1 MAAAIVGAFVIG
13 IALMGVLFLSIIG
26 VASFVAP
33 FSGGALFSVMI
44 CEVVPGATH
53 IVPGHTFLNYLVI
66 LLIVETAIVFLIR
79 IPQISMTMNVL
90 LTSFFIC
97 CIGLLFLYP
106 VHTKSVGL
114 CVFLTVVYLVAAA
127 VILSLNI
134 QNWDFDEG
142 DCNLFFRILASLIY
156 AFSGIVMAI
165 PLAGGVW
172 QNLYEIADVYSWIGV
187 LVTVGAA
194 VTGGVVGWIETD

>member
-13 IALMGVLFLSIIG
+13 IVLMGALFLSIIG

-44 CEVVPGATH
+44 CEVVPGAKH
-53 IVPGHTFLNYLVI
+53 LVPSHTFLNYLVI

-79 IPQISMTMNVL
+79 IPQISMPMNVL

-114 CVFLTVVYLVAAA
+114 CVFLTIVYLVAAA

-142 DCNLFFRILASLIY
+142 DCNLFFRVLASLIY

-172 QNLYEIADVYSWIGV
+172 QNLYEIADIYSWIGV

-194 VTGGVVGWIETD
+194 VAGGVVGWIETD

>member
-1 MAAAIVGAFVIG
+1 MAVAIVGAFVFGIG
-13 IALMGVLFLSIIG
+13 LMCILFLSIIG

-44 CEVVPGATH
+44 CEVVPGAKR

-66 LLIVETAIVFLIR
+66 LLIVEAIIMVLIH
-79 IPQISMTMNVL
+79 IPQISMPMNVL

-97 CIGLLFLYP
+97 CIGLLFLYQ

-114 CVFLTVVYLVAAA
+114 CVFLTIIYIVAAI

-134 QNWDFDEG
+134 QNWDLDEG
-142 DCNLFFRILASLIY
+142 DCNLFFKILASLIY
-156 AFSGIVMAI
+156 AFSVIVMAI

-172 QNLYEIADVYSWIGV
+172 KNLYEIADVYSWVGV
-187 LVTVGAA
+187 LLTLGAA
-194 VTGGVVGWIETD
+194 VVGGVVGWMETD

>member
-13 IALMGVLFLSIIG
+13 IVLMGVLFLSIIG

-44 CEVVPGATH
+44 CEVVPGAKH
-53 IVPGHTFLNYLVI
+53 IVPGHSFLNYLVI
-66 LLIVETAIVFLIR
+66 LLIVETIIVFLIR
-79 IPQISMTMNVL
+79 IPQISMPMNVL

-142 DCNLFFRILASLIY
+142 DCNIFFRILASLIY
-156 AFSGIVMAI
+156 AFSGIIMAI
-165 PLAGGVW
+165 PLAGGMW
-172 QNLYEIADVYSWIGV
+172 QNLYGMADIYSWIGV
-187 LVTVGAA
+187 LVTIGAA
-194 VTGGVVGWIETD
+194 VVGGVVGWIETD

>member
-13 IALMGVLFLSIIG
+13 IVLMGALFLSIIG

-44 CEVVPGATH
+44 CEVVPGAKH
-53 IVPGHTFLNYLVI
+53 LVPGHTFLNYLVI

-79 IPQISMTMNVL
+79 IPQISMPMNVL

-114 CVFLTVVYLVAAA
+114 CVFLTIVYLVAAA

-142 DCNLFFRILASLIY
+142 DCNLFFRVLASLIY

-172 QNLYEIADVYSWIGV
+172 QNLYEIADIYSWIGV

-194 VTGGVVGWIETD
+194 VAGGVVGWIETD

>member
-13 IALMGVLFLSIIG
+13 IVLVGVLFLSVIG

-44 CEVVPGATH
+44 CEVVPGAKH
-53 IVPGHTFLNYLVI
+53 LVPGHTFLNYLVI

-79 IPQISMTMNVL
+79 IPQISMPMNVL

-106 VHTKSVGL
+106 IHTQSVGL
-114 CVFLTVVYLVAAA
+114 CVFLTIIYIVAAG
-127 VILSLNI
+127 VILTSVISNTI
-134 QNWDFDEG
+134 
-142 DCNLFFRILASLIY
+142 
-156 AFSGIVMAI
+156 IVIHQYQHHKMI
-165 PLAGGVW
+165 
-172 QNLYEIADVYSWIGV
+172 
-187 LVTVGAA
+187 
-194 VTGGVVGWIETD
+194 

>member
-1 MAAAIVGAFVIG
+1 MVAAIVGAFVIG

-44 CEVVPGATH
+44 CEVVPGAKH

>member
-44 CEVVPGATH
+44 CEVVPGAKH

>member
-33 FSGGALFSVMI
+33 FSGVALFSVMI
-44 CEVVPGATH
+44 CEVVPGAKH

>member
-44 CEVVPGATH
+44 CEVVPGAKH

-106 VHTKSVGL
+106 VHTKSIGL

>member
-13 IALMGVLFLSIIG
+13 IVLMGVLFLSIIG

-44 CEVVPGATH
+44 CEVVPGAKH
-53 IVPGHTFLNYLVI
+53 IVPGHSFLNYLVI
-66 LLIVETAIVFLIR
+66 LLIVETIIVFLIR
-79 IPQISMTMNVL
+79 IPQISMPMNVL

-142 DCNLFFRILASLIY
+142 DCNIFFRILASLIY
-156 AFSGIVMAI
+156 AFSGIIMAI

-172 QNLYEIADVYSWIGV
+172 QNLYGMADIYSWIGV
-187 LVTVGAA
+187 LVTIGAA
-194 VTGGVVGWIETD
+194 VVGGVVGWIETD

>member
-13 IALMGVLFLSIIG
+13 IVLMGVLFLSIIG

-44 CEVVPGATH
+44 CEVVPGAKH
-53 IVPGHTFLNYLVI
+53 IVPGHSFLNYLVI
-66 LLIVETAIVFLIR
+66 LLIVETIIVFLIR
-79 IPQISMTMNVL
+79 IPQISMPMNVL

-142 DCNLFFRILASLIY
+142 DCNIFFRILASLIY